1 MREHAASYHNAA
13 LTITTLPGNDQLF
26 SRGMLV
32 KNTFLTISVGLA
44 AFAIGAAASAQ
55 TPGSHDTN
63 LCQQAVRSQIEFGHD
78 NARIA
83 FADKDIH
90 NVGSGS
96 AHARVGGKDRFTKKD

>member
-1 MREHAASYHNAA
+1 M
-13 LTITTLPGNDQLF
+13 
-26 SRGMLV
+26 

-96 AHARVGGKDRFTKKD
+96 AHARVGGKDRFTKKG

>member
-1 MREHAASYHNAA
+1 MREHATSYHNAA

-26 SRGMLV
+26 SGGMLV

-55 TPGSHDTN
+55 APGSHDTS
-63 LCQQAVRSQIEFGHD
+63 LCQQAVRSQIELGHE

-96 AHARVGGKDRFTKKD
+96 AHARVGGKGRFTKKE